1 LEREKQLDELL
12 ARDGI
17 RDLVARYNSYGD
29 SGRFAPLF
37 ELFAS
42 DAVME
47 TGDLGGEFTRYEGL
61 EEVTKIFTGAQDR
74 IRSRPD
80 SSTPGYI
87 RHFTAT
93 HQIDLIDADHAA
105 GRTTPSSWP
114 TGSTIGAVTSTSTSG
129 WTVDGSSPTA
139 RCTSTA
145 ETRAAGSP
153 GWPRNSPDL
162 DRGRPVSL
170 RDSSRTKGQ
179 VARRRLSRKL
189 PSN

>member
-1 LEREKQLDELL
+1 MELLEREKQLDELL

-80 SSTPGYI
+80 SSSPGYI

-93 HQIDLIDADHAA
+93 HQIDLIDADHAS
-105 GRTTPSSWP
+105 GRLYY
-114 TGSTIGAVTSTSTSG
+114 AVIMAHG
-129 WTVDGSSPTA
+129 LDHWGRYIDQYIRLDGRWKFAHRKVYVDG
-139 RCTSTA
+139 RNGTSWF
-145 ETRAAGSP
+145 AGA
-153 GWPRNSPDL
+153 GN
-162 DRGRPVSL
+162 
-170 RDSSRTKGQ
+170 
-179 VARRRLSRKL
+179 
-189 PSN
+189 